1 MTDVV
6 TGAFSYTGRFIVE
19 RLLAEGRDVRAL
31 SRSQRGAGDPD
42 VPRSPLQF
50 EDATALAES
59 LRGVE
64 TLYNTYWIR
73 FPHAGMTFERA
84 VENTRTLF
92 RAAAGAGVARIV
104 HVSVSNPSLESP
116 YPYFR
121 GKAGMERDLE
131 ALGVPH
137 AIVRPT
143 LVFGPGDILV
153 NNIAWILRRFPVFL
167 VPRGGGYL
175 VQPVAVQDVA
185 RICVEAA
192 AVAGSR
198 SPVVDAAGPD
208 TLTFAELVQAVRDAV
223 GSRARIV
230 RTSPALALG
239 LTWLAGLLLRD
250 IVLTRDE
257 LRGLEDSLLVSNG
270 SPSGTARFGDWLA
283 QNGEMLGRS
292 YVSELARNWRRQ

>member
-6 TGAFSYTGRFIVE
+6 TGAFSYTGRFIAE

-31 SRSQRGAGDPD
+31 SRSPRGAGDPD

-73 FPHAGMTFERA
+73 FPHAGMTFEHA

-92 RAAAGAGVARIV
+92 RAAVSAGVERIV
-104 HVSVSNPSLESP
+104 HVSVSNPSLESR

-121 GKAGMERDLE
+121 GKAAVERDLE

-153 NNIAWILRRFPVFL
+153 NNIAWILRRSPVFL

-192 AVAGSR
+192 AVAGS
-198 SPVVDAAGPD
+198 PGVDAAGPD
-208 TLTFAELVQAVRDAV
+208 TLTFAELIQAVRDAV

-230 RTSPALALG
+230 RTSPAPALG

-270 SPSGTARFGDWLA
+270 SPSGTARFGAWLA

>member
-6 TGAFSYTGRFIVE
+6 TGAFSYTGRFIAE

-31 SRSQRGAGDPD
+31 SRSPRGAGDPD

-73 FPHAGMTFERA
+73 FPHAGMTFEHA

-92 RAAAGAGVARIV
+92 RAAVSAGVERIV
-104 HVSVSNPSLESP
+104 HVSASNPSLESR

-121 GKAGMERDLE
+121 GKAAVERDLE

-153 NNIAWILRRFPVFL
+153 NNIAWILRRSPVFL

-192 AVAGSR
+192 AVAGS
-198 SPVVDAAGPD
+198 PGVDAAGPD
-208 TLTFAELVQAVRDAV
+208 TLTFAELIQAVRDAV

-230 RTSPALALG
+230 RTSPAPALG

-250 IVLTRDE
+250 IV
-257 LRGLEDSLLVSNG
+257 
-270 SPSGTARFGDWLA
+270 
-283 QNGEMLGRS
+283 
-292 YVSELARNWRRQ
+292 